1 MPLLRYG
8 ARWGVLAKAA
18 GLGVEKGL
26 GRHLANTASSI
37 GLPSWKGRTAEVME
51 ESGVQERRPEGVLGR
66 LYPGE
71 EKTPVLYAAVQIGF
85 LAPIWAWVQVCC
97 PFVAMVTTEPSG
109 SLQGVSISG
118 SLEACGVMDRL
129 HAQMRVLF
137 LLPVVTR
144 LLGDRAGVEAW
155 ASVSPGRLR
164 QGRKLTGLGVCPGL
178 TDDREVLPGPRHLL
192 PQH

>member
-1 MPLLRYG
+1 MGFRRG
-8 ARWGVLAKAA
+8 GQR
-18 GLGVEKGL
+18 E
-26 GRHLANTASSI
+26 SSGDFI
-37 GLPSWKGRTAEVME
+37 PVK
-51 ESGVQERRPEGVLGR
+51 RRPLFCT
-66 LYPGE
+66 L
-71 EKTPVLYAAVQIGF
+71 LFLIGF
-85 LAPIWAWVQVCC
+85 LAPIWACVQVCC